1 MPVTVHPKRDSM
13 RTLVV
18 FDSKY
23 GNTETI
29 AKAIAGSISGDVKVL
44 RASEASGALSG
55 TDLLIAG
62 APTNGGRPTPA
73 MVEFLDKIPTTGLQ
87 GVKVAAFDT
96 RLTSRF
102 AAIFGYAAGKIAA
115 SMEAKGGVQV
125 VPPEGFLV
133 KKTKGPLAEGEVER
147 ASGWGKSIADKSEAP
162 AK

>member
-1 MPVTVHPKRDSM
+1 MK
-13 RTLVV
+13 TLVV
-18 FDSKY
+18 FDSTY
-23 GNTETI
+23 GNTEAI
-29 AKAIAGSISGDVKVL
+29 AKAVASSIPGNVNVLKVST
-44 RASEASGALSG
+44 ASAELSG

-73 MVEFLDKIPTTGLQ
+73 MVEFLDKIPASGLK

-115 SMEAKGGVQV
+115 SLEAKGGALI

-133 KKTKGPLAEGEVER
+133 KKTKGPLVEGEVER
-147 ASGWGKSIADKSEAP
+147 ASRWGKDIAGKSGP
-162 AK
+162 PV